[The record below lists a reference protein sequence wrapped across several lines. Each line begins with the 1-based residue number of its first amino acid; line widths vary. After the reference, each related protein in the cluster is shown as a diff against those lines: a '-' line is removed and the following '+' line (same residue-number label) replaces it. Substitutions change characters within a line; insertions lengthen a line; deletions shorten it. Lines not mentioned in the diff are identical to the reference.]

1 MAGKKFR
8 RNLAPTRV
16 LFSRVQDSLLV
27 PPKPPEC
34 RASGL
39 QALVVLT
46 LQRNTKL
53 VTKLGTKL
61 VTQRGARDVRRQRL
75 MVGVGFCVH
84 TKCPVFTRI
93 KQPSRLK
100 GWCWLMCGLR
110 SQLPAG

>member
-1 MAGKKFR
+1 MAEKKFR

-53 VTKLGTKL
+53 GTKLGA
-61 VTQRGARDVRRQRL
+61 QRGARDVRRQRL